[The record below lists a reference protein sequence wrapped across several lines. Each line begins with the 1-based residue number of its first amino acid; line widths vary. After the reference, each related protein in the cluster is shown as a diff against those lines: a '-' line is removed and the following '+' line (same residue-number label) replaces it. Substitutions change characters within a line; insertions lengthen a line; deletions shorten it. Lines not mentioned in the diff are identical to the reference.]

1 MSYMFF
7 TLLTKQVALAKEKY
21 TALTTCDCAKDA
33 IKKMESFMVIAQTDY
48 IIPTKKAALEFG
60 TPFETK

>member
-1 MSYMFF
+1 M
-7 TLLTKQVALAKEKY
+7 ALAKEKY

-33 IKKMESFMVIAQTDY
+33 MKKMESFMVIAQTDY